1 VSATAPAKE
10 RPSSAPALQL
20 APPDPRAQ
28 TALSRGFIPTLDG
41 LRAIAILAVLARHT
55 NRTEA
60 WDDAASVA
68 SRRFTGPG
76 WVGVDLFF
84 VISGFLITRIL
95 RDARRRP
102 HFFRNFYVRRAL
114 RIFPPYYAL
123 LLVTLCVLPHF
134 VAVVQQ
140 SDKDVLSRQG
150 WLWTYTNNIDVWIH
164 GWSRLD
170 GWLWLEHT
178 WSLAVEEQFYLLWP
192 LVVLLASTRAL
203 AGIAL
208 TVVALSPIVRLLMLR
223 AGLPAVA
230 VYTFTA
236 FRFDPFAM
244 GGLLALFC
252 ESTAFRERA
261 PRVALVLVL
270 ASLPVLLGIVIRA
283 GGFDEK
289 MRIVQILGYSAIGGL
304 SAGLVLAAVIADPR
318 GLFGRMLSS
327 GPLSSL
333 GRYSYAVY
341 LFHYPLQ
348 PLLTRIF
355 PGVRMA
361 AATGSALFTHFVF
374 TVFESLVAVALA
386 YVSWHAMERHFIGLK
401 DRFTK

>member
-1 VSATAPAKE
+1 M
-10 RPSSAPALQL
+10 
-20 APPDPRAQ
+20 
-28 TALSRGFIPTLDG
+28 
-41 LRAIAILAVLARHT
+41 RHT
-55 NRTEA
+55 NHPEA

-68 SRRFTGPG
+68 SRAFTGTG

-95 RDARRRP
+95 RDARPRP
-102 HFFRNFYVRRAL
+102 HYFRNFYVRRAL

-134 VAVVQQ
+134 VAVVAQ

-164 GWSRLD
+164 GWSKLD

-178 WSLAVEEQFYLLWP
+178 WSLAVEEQFYFLWP

-203 AGIAL
+203 TGIAV
-208 TVVALSPIVRLLMLR
+208 TVVALSPIARFLMLR
-223 AGLPAVA
+223 AGIPAAA

-236 FRFDPFAM
+236 SRFDPFAM

-252 ESTAFRERA
+252 ESTGFRERA
-261 PRVALVLVL
+261 PRVVRLLVL
-270 ASLPVLLGIVIRA
+270 ASVPVLLGIVIKAR
-283 GGFDEK
+283 GFDEK
-289 MRIVQILGYSAIGGL
+289 MRIVQVIGYSAIGGL
-304 SAGLVLAAVIADPR
+304 SAGMVLGAVIAAPR
-318 GLFGRMLSS
+318 GIVARVLSS
-327 GPLSSL
+327 RPLSFL

-348 PLLTRIF
+348 PFLTRIF
-355 PGVRMA
+355 PGARMA
-361 AATGSALFTHFVF
+361 AATGSALFTHVLFAI
-374 TVFESLVAVALA
+374 FEGLVALALA
-386 YVSWHAMERHFIGLK
+386 YVSWHVLERHFIGLK